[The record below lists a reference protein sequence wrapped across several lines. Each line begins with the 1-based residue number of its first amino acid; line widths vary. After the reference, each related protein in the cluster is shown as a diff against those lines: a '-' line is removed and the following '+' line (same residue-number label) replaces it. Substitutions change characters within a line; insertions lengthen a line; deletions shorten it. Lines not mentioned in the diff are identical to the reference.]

1 MHSPTFCPTYEEAVR
16 ECARKL
22 QDKRQAEA
30 KAGLAA
36 RLGSIFELITFR
48 RYAEDMTV
56 AYREKVELTSFLFG
70 VDAMDVYADAEEML
84 DGASAHLSGAEK
96 KGD

>member
-1 MHSPTFCPTYEEAVR
+1 MAMHEPTFVPTYEEAVR

-22 QDKRQAEA
+22 QDRRRVEA
-30 KAGLAA
+30 RAGFAA
-36 RLGSIFELITFR
+36 RLGNDFEFITFS
-48 RYAEDMTV
+48 RYTEDMTV

-84 DGASAHLSGAEK
+84 EGE
-96 KGD
+96 